1 MRRFNSRSWTVLI
14 AATLVAVS
22 TLQTNAHKAITSKYS
37 YNADVFPIVREHCG
51 RCHVE
56 GGPAPM
62 ALLTWNDGPDSATPW
77 AESIRQSIVGEY
89 MPPWYADPQGPSVKG
104 GFALTSVQSDKLLT
118 WTTGGTPEGDPA
130 LKPAKITYQSRWT
143 AGNPDL
149 KLQMDAEYVM
159 PEGETESTKE
169 FVIRT
174 GLAEA
179 QWLKGVDLLPG
190 APEIVRNATIS
201 LENGAV
207 LAVWVPGDNLIF
219 APSDAGFRIPA
230 RSNLRLQIHYKK
242 QWQNERKVIRDRSTI
257 GLYFTSLPATARPI
271 ESFKVDSSSSVL
283 SARSR
288 VLAVRPSLDRVYGA
302 VTVQAITPTGAK
314 TPLLKLRVPRPEWAR
329 RYWLAQPVDLP
340 AGTRIE
346 MITTPP
352 ASYIDLSGARFMKTY
367 PLETVLDIVTASSSP
382 AR

>member
-1 MRRFNSRSWTVLI
+1 
-14 AATLVAVS
+14 
-22 TLQTNAHKAITSKYS
+22 
-37 YNADVFPIVREHCG
+37 
-51 RCHVE
+51 
-56 GGPAPM
+56 M

-89 MPPWYADPQGPSVKG
+89 MPPWYADPKGPAVKG
-104 GFALTSVQSDKLLT
+104 GVALTAAQSDKLLT
-118 WTTGGTPEGDPA
+118 WTTGGTPEGDPGM
-130 LKPAKITYQSRWT
+130 KPAKVTYQPRWT
-143 AGNPDL
+143 GGNPDV

-159 PEGETESTKE
+159 PESETDSTKD
-169 FVIRT
+169 FIIPT
-174 GLAEA
+174 GFAEA
-179 QWLKGVDLLPG
+179 RWLKGVDLLPG

-207 LAVWVPGDNLIF
+207 LAVWVPGDNLVF
-219 APSDAGFRIPA
+219 APTESGFRLPA
-230 RSNLRLQIHYKK
+230 RSSLRLQIHYKK

-257 GLYFTSLPATARPI
+257 GLYFMPAPAAGRAI
-271 ESFKVDSSSSVL
+271 EAFAIASSGSVL

-302 VTVQAITPTGAK
+302 VTVQATTPTGTK

-346 MITTPP
+346 VITTPP
-352 ASYIDLSGARFMKTY
+352 ASYIDLSGARFMKAY
-367 PLETVLDIVTASSSP
+367 PLEIALDLV
-382 AR
+382 R